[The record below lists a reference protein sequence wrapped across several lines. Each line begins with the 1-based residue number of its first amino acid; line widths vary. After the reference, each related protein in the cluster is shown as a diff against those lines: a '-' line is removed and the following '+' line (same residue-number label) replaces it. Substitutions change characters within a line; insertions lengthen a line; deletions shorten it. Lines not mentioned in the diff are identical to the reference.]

1 MSEPW
6 LSGPIEGVHPLVAP
20 LIHSFTQVRED
31 AAAWTDGLTPEQ
43 LWAEP
48 QGAGSVGFHIRHAG
62 GAAERLCT
70 YLMGQQLNEQQV
82 AAAKAEKTGGA
93 SREQLLAE
101 LNGRLDAVEA
111 AVKSLDP
118 AVYAEA
124 RGVGKKMLPT
134 TVMGLIVH
142 IAEHTQRHVGE
153 AIVTAKWVRGA

>member
-6 LSGPIEGVHPLVAP
+6 LSGPMEGVNPLVAP

-31 AAAWTDGLTPEQ
+31 AAAWTEPLTTEQ

-48 QGAGSVGFHIRHAG
+48 HGAGSVGFHIRHAG

-70 YLMGQQLNEQQV
+70 YLQGQQLSDEQL
-82 AAAKAEKTGGA
+82 AAMKAEKTPGA
-93 SREQLLAE
+93 TRADLLAE
-101 LNGRLDAVEA
+101 LNRRLDAVEA
-111 AVKSLDP
+111 AVKSLNPATYSDP
-118 AVYAEA
+118 
-124 RGVGKKMLPT
+124 RGVGRKMLPT

-153 AIVTAKWVRGA
+153 AIVTAKWARVL